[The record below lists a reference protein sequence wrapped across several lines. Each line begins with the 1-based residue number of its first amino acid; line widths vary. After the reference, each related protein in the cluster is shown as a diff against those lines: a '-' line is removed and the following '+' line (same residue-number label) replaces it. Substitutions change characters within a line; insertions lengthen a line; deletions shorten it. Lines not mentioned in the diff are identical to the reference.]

1 MSISLDLMLLP
12 NMTGS
17 RVNLPFGNHLGGR
30 KSYVEFKHT
39 FPAQLSSAIKLCPL
53 VLCFD
58 PRIASLLTPNLVT
71 ILVCYPSFAQ
81 CLFLQSNWCHWKFHF
96 GCQFS
101 NGVMINILWCRD
113 KTESLLWARTQGCAT
128 RHVLVSR
135 FLVTIHCRTTPMCYF
150 HVSSSLI
157 ISPYHVKRSIC
168 RTRCNRT
175 PL

>member
-39 FPAQLSSAIKLCPL
+39 FPTQLSSAIKLCPL

-81 CLFLQSNWCHWKFHF
+81 CLFLQSNWCRWKFHF

-113 KTESLLWARTQGCAT
+113 ETESLLWARTQGCAA
-128 RHVLVSR
+128 RHALVSGLLVMIHYETTANVIFSCDP
-135 FLVTIHCRTTPMCYF
+135 FLV
-150 HVSSSLI
+150 
-157 ISPYHVKRSIC
+157 ISPYLIRRSIY
-168 RTRCNRT
+168 
-175 PL
+175 